1 MTETLICEKLF
12 LLLTKDSGS
21 PESRTARSAYG
32 LNGALL
38 VDLLLAGRI
47 ALSEDRNPRI
57 NIVNPAPTGRPV
69 LDQALQTLP
78 AKNGKRFSSLVPWGR
93 LNPTRS
99 IAASLSAAGIVTV
112 DTSGLLGSLSPR
124 YPTVDPAPE
133 QQLRS
138 HIYAVLHG
146 EQIALEADCTILSIL
161 QGLGIAARILPLAQT
176 RLSRGN
182 LKRRIKEISRPD
194 PDINTISYAV
204 DMASRTWNAVL
215 AANTVM
221 ASS

>member
-1 MTETLICEKLF
+1 MTEMLICEKLF

-21 PESRTARSAYG
+21 FETSNSTYG

-38 VDLLLAGRI
+38 IDLLLAGRV
-47 ALSEDRNPRI
+47 ALGEGRNPRI
-57 NIVNPAPTGRPV
+57 SIVSSAPTGHPV
-69 LDQALQTLP
+69 LDRALQTLP
-78 AKNGKRFSSLVPWGR
+78 ARNGKRVSSLVSWGE
-93 LNPTRS
+93 LNPARD
-99 IAASLSAAGIVTV
+99 IAASLSAAGIITV
-112 DTSGLLGSLSPR
+112 DTSGFFGSLSPK
-124 YPTVDPAPE
+124 YPTVDPVPE

-138 HIYAVLHG
+138 HIYAVLRG

-204 DMASRTWNAVL
+204 DMASRTRNAVL

>member
-1 MTETLICEKLF
+1 MTEMLICEKLF

-21 PESRTARSAYG
+21 FETSNSTYG

-38 VDLLLAGRI
+38 IDLLLAGRV
-47 ALSEDRNPRI
+47 ALGEGRNPRI
-57 NIVNPAPTGRPV
+57 SIVSSAPTGHPV
-69 LDQALQTLP
+69 LDRALQTLP
-78 AKNGKRFSSLVPWGR
+78 ARNGKRVSSLVSWGE
-93 LNPTRS
+93 LNPARD
-99 IAASLSAAGIVTV
+99 IAASLSAAGIITV
-112 DTSGLLGSLSPR
+112 DTSGFLGSLSPK
-124 YPTVDPAPE
+124 YPTVDPVPE

-146 EQIALEADCTILSIL
+146 EQTALEADCTILSIL

-182 LKRRIKEISRPD
+182 LKRRIKEISQSNPAG
-194 PDINTISYAV
+194 SAV
-204 DMASRTWNAVL
+204 SRAVN
-215 AANTVM
+215 AANGAIIAVITGSAAM

>member
-1 MTETLICEKLF
+1 MTEMLICEKLF

-21 PESRTARSAYG
+21 FETSNSTYG

-38 VDLLLAGRI
+38 IDLLLAGRV
-47 ALSEDRNPRI
+47 ALGEGRNPRI
-57 NIVNPAPTGRPV
+57 SIVSSAPTGHPV
-69 LDQALQTLP
+69 LDRALQTLP
-78 AKNGKRFSSLVPWGR
+78 DRNGKRFSSLVPWRG
-93 LNPTRS
+93 LNPARD
-99 IAASLSAAGIVTV
+99 IAASLSAAGIITV
-112 DTSGLLGSLSPR
+112 DTSGFLGSLSPK
-124 YPTVDPAPE
+124 YPTVDPVPE

-138 HIYAVLHG
+138 HIYAVLRG

-182 LKRRIKEISRPD
+182 LKRRIKEISQSNPAG
-194 PDINTISYAV
+194 SAV
-204 DMASRTWNAVL
+204 SRAVN
-215 AANTVM
+215 AANGAIIAVITGSAAM

>member
-1 MTETLICEKLF
+1 MTEMLICERLF

-21 PESRTARSAYG
+21 FETSNSTYG

-38 VDLLLAGRI
+38 IDLLLAGRI
-47 ALSEDRNPRI
+47 ALGEGRNPRVS
-57 NIVNPAPTGRPV
+57 IVSSAPTSHPV
-69 LDQALQTLP
+69 LDRALQTLP
-78 AKNGKRFSSLVPWGR
+78 DRNGKRVSSLVSWGE
-93 LNPTRS
+93 LNPARD
-99 IAASLSAAGIVTV
+99 IAASLSAAGIITV
-112 DTSGLLGSLSPR
+112 DTSGFFGSLSPK
-124 YPTVDPAPE
+124 YPTVDPVPE

-138 HIYAVLHG
+138 HIYAVLRG

-182 LKRRIKEISRPD
+182 LKRRIKEISQSNPAG
-194 PDINTISYAV
+194 SAV
-204 DMASRTWNAVL
+204 SRAVN
-215 AANTVM
+215 AANGAIIAVITGSAAM

>member
-1 MTETLICEKLF
+1 MTEMLICEKLF

-21 PESRTARSAYG
+21 FETSNSTYG

-38 VDLLLAGRI
+38 IDLLLAGRV
-47 ALSEDRNPRI
+47 ALGEGRNPRVS
-57 NIVNPAPTGRPV
+57 IVSSAPTGHPV
-69 LDQALQTLP
+69 LDRALQTLP
-78 AKNGKRFSSLVPWGR
+78 ARNGKRVSSLVSWGE
-93 LNPTRS
+93 LNPARD
-99 IAASLSAAGIVTV
+99 IAASLSAAGIITV
-112 DTSGLLGSLSPR
+112 DTSGFFGSLSPK
-124 YPTVDPAPE
+124 YPTVDPVPE

-146 EQIALEADCTILSIL
+146 EQTALEADCTILSIL

-182 LKRRIKEISRPD
+182 LKRRIKEISQSNPAG
-194 PDINTISYAV
+194 SAV
-204 DMASRTWNAVL
+204 SRAVN
-215 AANTVM
+215 AANGAIIAVITGSAAM